1 MNILRVGLGVLIG
14 LSLCA
19 CTLGSGRL
27 ETLQVDATGVR
38 RVEFEGVGELEIVQ
52 GEQETLKIEAEL
64 DIIDRI
70 SAQVRGETLVISLR
84 SGFWRGGTIP
94 TRGIHYALV
103 VKDLDNVR
111 LSGAGS
117 VLITGLETERLSVE
131 LIGAGATEA
140 VDLAAR
146 ELVVRHRGAGPA
158 TFSGEVE
165 TQDVQV
171 AGAGSYKAAD
181 LASQSA
187 QIEITG
193 AGDATVWATQRLEA
207 KIQGVGT
214 IRYYGDPIVDQQIS
228 GIGQIKSLG
237 AH

>member
-1 MNILRVGLGVLIG
+1 MNIVRAGILLLIG
-14 LSLCA
+14 ASLCA
-19 CTLGSGRL
+19 CTLGAGRL
-27 ETLQVDATGVR
+27 ETSQVDATGVR

-52 GEQETLKIEAEL
+52 GEQETLKIEAEA

-70 SAQVRGETLVISLR
+70 SAQVRGETLVISLQ
-84 SGFWRGGTIP
+84 SGFWRGSTIP
-94 TRGIHYALV
+94 TRRIHYALV
-103 VKDLDNVR
+103 VKDLESVQ

-117 VLITGLETERLSVE
+117 VLISGLETEQLSVE
-131 LIGAGATEA
+131 LNGAGATEA

-165 TQDVQV
+165 TQDVRV

-187 QIEITG
+187 QIAITG
-193 AGDATVWATQRLEA
+193 AGDATVWATQRLQA
-207 KIQGVGT
+207 RIQGVGT
-214 IRYYGDPIVDQQIS
+214 IRYYGDPIVDQQIN
-228 GIGQIKSLG
+228 GVGQIKSLG